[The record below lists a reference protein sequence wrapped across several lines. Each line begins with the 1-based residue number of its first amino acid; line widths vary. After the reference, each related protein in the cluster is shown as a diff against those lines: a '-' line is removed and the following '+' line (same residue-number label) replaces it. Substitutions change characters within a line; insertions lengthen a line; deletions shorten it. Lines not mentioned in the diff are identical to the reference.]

1 MSMTLSRSSERR
13 AVGKIMAG
21 GNIFGLPSPI
31 SSPRS
36 SSEAMPTNPPHAKLP
51 DREFQVLGLIAH
63 RKTITNIAEEL
74 SLSVKSVSTY
84 RAPIVEKRHLQ
95 STADLTRY
103 ALEHRLI
110 V

>member
-21 GNIFGLPSPI
+21 GNIFGLRRQ
-31 SSPRS
+31 SPRH
-36 SSEAMPTNPPHAKLP
+36 AAPAGDANQPPHAKLP
-51 DREFQVLGLIAH
+51 DREFQVLSLIAH
-63 RKTITNIAEEL
+63 GKTITNIAEEL